1 MNRTKE
7 KVKMSER
14 MSVDISADSNLDAI
28 FTEIGE
34 FGLFQ
39 VAAFL
44 LIFIPN
50 ALSSTFVVNYMFVAK
65 TLDYR

>member
-1 MNRTKE
+1 
-7 KVKMSER
+7 

-44 LIFIPN
+44 LIFVPN